1 MISAPIV
8 IVCLVCRPFRPFVH
22 YVLFLSPLYVLES
35 DTHGRVCAT
44 YLTLIYIILDLS
56 RYYTEKYKFIIHHSS
71 LNIQHPILYFYI
83 LRSNLTYNIFTDMS
97 GCCPWNCFGICRR
110 RRVTPSSA
118 PTGGDDPI
126 ELQYVSPPP
135 PSIVPVPVSADTFFP
150 SSQPGSSPSAN
161 PNDYQYGEREMWGH
175 LRQRWIDDATEPNCT
190 VQLPNFEFR
199 NLTHAKHRSQ
209 RWTTNFNRW
218 IEGPHF
224 LSYDLAACGLPVGEQ
239 SYHDAKITKDSVIP
253 HPKRGMG
260 TNLYQIT
267 TAMGVIVLRNAYR
280 HDGPW
285 WSQIALAQYDIHF
298 ARNILRH
305 IYLENVVNDDTVDC
319 VRTIWADT
327 QSPDSGLFDTSPA
340 ASDQVSWNFD
350 TPGYKAI
357 LGTELGKGAAAIVL
371 SAYPRGTH
379 RITKVVVWRQSIL
392 QVRFDI
398 ENKSYM

>member
-1 MISAPIV
+1 MTSGILAVDFIV
-8 IVCLVCRPFRPFVH
+8 YAVVLGYNALFVENGLIMAILITLCS
-22 YVLFLSPLYVLES
+22 LFSVSSTSTSLF
-35 DTHGRVCAT
+35 T
-44 YLTLIYIILDLS
+44 Y
-56 RYYTEKYKFIIHHSS
+56 
-71 LNIQHPILYFYI
+71 
-83 LRSNLTYNIFTDMS
+83 MS

-110 RRVTPSSA
+110 RRVTPSSG
-118 PTGGDDPI
+118 PPGGDDPI
-126 ELQYVSPPP
+126 ELQY
-135 PSIVPVPVSADTFFP
+135 
-150 SSQPGSSPSAN
+150 PGSSPSAN

-239 SYHDAKITKDSVIP
+239 SYHDVKITKDSVIP

-327 QSPDSGLFDTSPA
+327 QPPNSGLFDTSPA